1 MIRFPS
7 ASTVRMVPSR
17 ALKLALVFFCV
28 TSMLRAMTM
37 LVPFMPVIRSLM
49 LALLEVCPMDLGS
62 WTKDC
67 PDLLPGGR
75 EPVTAYFRDSI
86 MVVFPQPF
94 ACGLTYS
101 VLVLA

>member
-1 MIRFPS
+1 
-7 ASTVRMVPSR
+7 MVPSR

-101 VLVLA
+101 VLVLACGWEYRNP